1 MKERMSFDEIMPDYV
16 PEIAPDV
23 REEVLATLR
32 HIEREDEVEIL
43 FAVES
48 GSRAWGFPSPDSD
61 YDVRFIYRHRLE
73 WYLSLKPGRDV
84 IELPISDDL
93 DVNGWDIRKALN
105 LLIKPNPTLLEWL
118 VSPVR
123 YLWREDAD
131 ELAAFARQIESRM
144 SCQLHY
150 LNLGRNSWKHAFKA
164 DGTRHYKRLFYAL
177 RPAMALRWMR
187 LHGTGQPPMNFQ
199 ALCQGCNLSVDVLKP
214 IRELLYLKS
223 HSREQKT
230 GPAIPTIEAFIEAEF
245 AQAMDSHVRSG
256 GDEVYH
262 QAEALFR
269 RLVKG
274 RG

>member
-1 MKERMSFDEIMPDYV
+1 MNFDEIMPDYV

-23 REEVLATLR
+23 REEVMTILR
-32 HIEREDEVEIL
+32 QIERDHDVDIL

-61 YDVRFIYRHRLE
+61 YDVRFIYRHRLD

-93 DVNGWDIRKALN
+93 DVNGWDLRKALN
-105 LLIKPNPTLLEWL
+105 LLTKPNPTLMEWL

-123 YLWREDAD
+123 YLWREEAD
-131 ELAAFARQIESRM
+131 ELAAFARQVEAGL

-150 LNLGRNSWKHAFKA
+150 LNLGRNSWRRAIRE
-164 DGTRHYKRLFYAL
+164 DGSTHYKRLFYAL

-187 LHGTGQPPMNFQ
+187 LHEHGQPPMNFQ
-199 ALCQGCNLSVDVLKP
+199 ALCQGCDLPAAVLRP
-214 IRELLYLKS
+214 IRELLHLKS
-223 HSREQKT
+223 RSREQQS
-230 GPAIPTIEAFIEAEF
+230 GPSIPAVNELIEAEF
-245 AQAMDSHVRSG
+245 AHAEAMTLPRPGTDVH
-256 GDEVYH
+256 E

-269 RLVKG
+269 KLVKAQF
-274 RG
+274 